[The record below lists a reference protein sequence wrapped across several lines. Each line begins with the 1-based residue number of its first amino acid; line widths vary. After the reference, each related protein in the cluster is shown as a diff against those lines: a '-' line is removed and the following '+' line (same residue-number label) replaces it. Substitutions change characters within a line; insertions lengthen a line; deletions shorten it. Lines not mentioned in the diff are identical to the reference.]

1 MAPSVEQ
8 FKGYPCGL
16 LGGAKRL
23 LDSAGSAG
31 RGLGLFST
39 AGLAKVLRAGAVMAD
54 CADAPPQVN
63 AGRPKATGAV
73 VAPSLH
79 GVLMGGWHRRW
90 NGPREAVEWQAARLK
105 TVQRRKPFFASRR
118 MHFFAGFVSRLLVD
132 LCHTGPSH
140 RPQAIRP
147 FHGKTGADAESGRG
161 ADKLIQPHRQAAI
174 RPVSAI
180 GPRAMARARG
190 AFGDGDEQRG
200 RDASCGCYG
209 RKRRDR

>member
-54 CADAPPQVN
+54 CADAPIRFN

-73 VAPSLH
+73 VAPRLH
-79 GVLMGGWHRRW
+79 GVLMGGWHRLL

-105 TVQRRKPFFASRR
+105 TVQRRKPLFALHR
-118 MHFFAGFVSRLLVD
+118 MHFLCGIREPPFGGPLPYRTITSTPGDPPFSRQD
-132 LCHTGPSH
+132 
-140 RPQAIRP
+140 
-147 FHGKTGADAESGRG
+147 
-161 ADKLIQPHRQAAI
+161 
-174 RPVSAI
+174 
-180 GPRAMARARG
+180 
-190 AFGDGDEQRG
+190 
-200 RDASCGCYG
+200 
-209 RKRRDR
+209 RR